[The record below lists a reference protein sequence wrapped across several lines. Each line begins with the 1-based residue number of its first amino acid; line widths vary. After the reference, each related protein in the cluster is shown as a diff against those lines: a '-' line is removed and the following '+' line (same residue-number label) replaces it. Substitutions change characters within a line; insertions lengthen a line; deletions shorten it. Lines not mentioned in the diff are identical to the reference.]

1 MAFFFARSI
10 NTITPW
16 AILIHIDE
24 RMDIE
29 MKIVSCIFCDATLFC
44 GRRVEKHSKKLL
56 SFIELAAHGT

>member
-1 MAFFFARSI
+1 MTRSI

-16 AILIHIDE
+16 AILIRIDD

-29 MKIVSCIFCDATLFC
+29 MKIVSCIFSFDAALFC

-56 SFIELAAHGT
+56 SFTELTAPERD